1 MKLSTKYL
9 VAATTLLASGL
20 AQADLSANVGYASE
34 YHFRGIFQKNS
45 SANGGL
51 DYTSGGFYAGT
62 WAADVGDGL
71 EVDGYLGYG
80 ATVGEFD
87 LSIGYTGYFYTGD
100 FDDTYQEINLGA
112 SYGIVSLDVAIGQ
125 YDGDFDL
132 LTPGDQDDYT
142 FVSLKVEKDGFYGQ
156 LGTFAQDQDGD
167 YLELGY
173 GTTISDFD
181 IGVSLIFA
189 DDDLVGDDDQN
200 VVFTI
205 GKTFDIN

>member
-87 LSIGYTGYFYTGD
+87 LTIGYTGYFYTGD